1 MNIWP
6 FKKDLYKTTTN
17 PQTPQWLVNAHA
29 NAWKYLTLFVNN
41 PGVEKVV
48 KEFDSEYAS
57 IKDVNER
64 IDYLAKLA
72 GEHWDFRKGRERWE
86 ITETFDMDAPDSELG
101 RTIHEGTRYMKM
113 SKPST
118 ATLFHYSILGILGG
132 AFRSPYNRLKYGLEQ
147 DITYDTLVF
156 LGSEREVLPAE
167 QEQVKDYAP
176 GARTEFDLGVG
187 AIKTLLGDQLA
198 DYEHEE
204 KILDGRVLHMKTKEN
219 LPILV
224 LSAPA
229 LQGGKRANTAD
240 TYDYLRRIEKEGF
253 IHKPT
258 KNILFATAGM
268 YRYAQYFDAVREI
281 SLKTGA
287 DIEIVGF
294 AAAYSGMKFKASQFL
309 QELKSAADA
318 ALRLRNAMQANK

>member
-1 MNIWP
+1 MNISA
-6 FKKDLYKTTTN
+6 FVKNLFVN
-17 PQTPQWLVNAHA
+17 PQNPQWLTEARA

-41 PGVEKVV
+41 PGIEKVV
-48 KEFDSEYAS
+48 NEFDSQYSS
-57 IKDVNER
+57 IKNVNER
-64 IDYLAKLA
+64 IDYLAKFA
-72 GEHWDFRKGRERWE
+72 GEHWDFRKGRERYE
-86 ITETFDMDAPDSELG
+86 ITETFAMDEPDSELG
-101 RTIHEGTRYMKM
+101 RTIHEGTRYMEM

-147 DITYDTLVF
+147 DTTYDTLVF
-156 LGSEREVLPAE
+156 LGSEREVLPPE

-187 AIKTLLGDQLA
+187 AIKTLMGDQLA
-198 DYEHEE
+198 DDEYEEH
-204 KILDGRVLHMKTKEN
+204 ILNGRVLYLKTKDN

-224 LSAPA
+224 LSAPVR
-229 LQGGKRANTAD
+229 QGGKRANTAD
-240 TYDYLRRIEKEGF
+240 TYDFLRRIEEKGL
-253 IHKPT
+253 IKSPT

-281 SLKTGA
+281 SLKTGV
-287 DIEIVGF
+287 DVEIVGF
-294 AAAYSGMKFKASQFL
+294 AAAYDNKKFKASQFL

-318 ALRLRNAMQANK
+318 AVRLRDAMQVDK

>member
-1 MNIWP
+1 MNSSAS
-6 FKKDLYKTTTN
+6 
-17 PQTPQWLVNAHA
+17 QWLIDTRA

-41 PGVEKVV
+41 PGIEKIV
-48 KEFDSEYAS
+48 KEFDPHYTS
-57 IKDVNER
+57 ITDVNER

-72 GEHWDFRKGRERWE
+72 GKHWDFRKGRERYE
-86 ITETFDMDAPDSELG
+86 ITETFAMDDPNSELG
-101 RTIHEGTRYMKM
+101 RVIHEGTRDMEM

-147 DITYDTLVF
+147 DVTYDTLVF
-156 LGSEREVLPAE
+156 LGSEREVLPDE
-167 QEQVKDYAP
+167 QEQAKDYAP
-176 GARTEFDLGVG
+176 GARTEFDLGCG
-187 AIKTLLGDQLA
+187 AIKTIMGDQLA
-198 DYEHEE
+198 EGEYEEP
-204 KILDGRVLHMKTKEN
+204 ILGGRVLHLKTKDN

-240 TYDYLRRIEKEGF
+240 TYDFLRRIEEKGF
-253 IHKPT
+253 IQNPT

-281 SLKTGA
+281 SLKTGV

-294 AAAYSGMKFKASQFL
+294 AAAYSGKKFKASEFL

-318 ALRLRNAMQANK
+318 AVLLRNAMSGDK

>member
-1 MNIWP
+1 MN
-6 FKKDLYKTTTN
+6 
-17 PQTPQWLVNAHA
+17 TPQWLVDARS

-41 PGVEKVV
+41 PGIEKVV
-48 KEFDSEYAS
+48 HEFDSTYLS

-72 GEHWDFRKGRERWE
+72 GEHWDFRRGRERWE
-86 ITETFDMDAPDSELG
+86 ITETFAMDESDSELG
-101 RTIHEGTRYMKM
+101 RTIHEGTRSMEM

-147 DITYDTLVF
+147 DVTYDTLVF
-156 LGSEREVLPAE
+156 LGSEREVLPLE
-167 QEQVKDYAP
+167 QEQTKDYAP
-176 GARTEFDLGVG
+176 GARTEFELGVG
-187 AIKTLLGDQLA
+187 AIKTLMGDQLA
-198 DYEHEE
+198 DDEYEEH
-204 KILDGRVLHMKTKEN
+204 IFDGRVLHMKTKEN

-224 LSAPA
+224 LSAPV

-240 TYDYLRRIEKEGF
+240 TYDFLRRIEEKGL
-253 IHKPT
+253 IRNPT
-258 KNILFATAGM
+258 KNMLFATAGM

-281 SLKTGA
+281 SLKTGV

-318 ALRLRNAMQANK
+318 AVL